1 MAKYVPETLQKGDLL
16 PPDIQKIVEQ
26 KSKKQEYAYNA
37 RSSPYSM
44 VWTILLS
51 IVSVFYVIPVV
62 LVVINSFKRK
72 AMISRNPF
80 SIPTGNDFVGL
91 DNYARGMEKIGFI
104 SAFTNS
110 LIITVGSVIV
120 IVLCCSMCGWY
131 ITRVNSIFSKCM
143 YYLCVCSMIIPF
155 QMVMYTLAKTADRL
169 HLGNPWGI
177 IVVYLGFGA
186 GLAVFMFCGFAKSI
200 PLEIEEAAMIDG
212 CNPIQTYFQVVMPIL
227 KPTAISVAILEAMWI
242 WNDYLLPSLVLD
254 KTKYKTIP
262 IAIQYLKG
270 GYGSVDMGAMMA
282 MLVLAI
288 LPIIIFYAFSQKYI
302 IEGVVAGAVKG

>member
-1 MAKYVPETLQKGDLL
+1 MAKYIPETIQKGDLL
-16 PPDIQKIVEQ
+16 PPDVQALVDQKAK
-26 KSKKQEYAYNA
+26 KSAYSYNA
-37 RSSPYSM
+37 RRSPYSM
-44 VWTILLS
+44 LWTVILS
-51 IVSVFYVIPVV
+51 IVSVVYVVPVLLV
-62 LVVINSFKRK
+62 LMNSFKRK
-72 AMISRNPF
+72 AYISRNPF
-80 SIPTGNDFVGL
+80 NLPTGKMFVGFE
-91 DNYARGMEKIGFI
+91 NYVSGINKIGFF
-104 SAFTNS
+104 SAFLNS

-120 IVLCCSMCGWY
+120 IILCCSMAGWY
-131 ITRVNSIFSKCM
+131 ITRVNTIFTKVF
-143 YYLCVCSMIIPF
+143 YYLCVFSMIVPF
-155 QMVMYTLAKTADRL
+155 QMVMYTLAKTSDAL

-212 CNPIQTYFQVVMPIL
+212 CNPVQTYFQVVMPIL

-302 IEGVVAGAVKG
+302 IDGVVAGAVKG